1 MEAQI
6 ITADK
11 VMASQPDIGRSQKP
25 KLYMV
30 EALRIVLMLTI
41 FCLHVIGRY
50 PAEGKKA
57 LNMLFGST
65 SQNMNLA
72 VEFFFIAGGFFL
84 YKRLVNGTSPFD
96 QIKKTW
102 LRLAPGLLFTFFLC
116 VCLCKMPLAHLPA
129 MLSLTVGTG
138 QTTPNVAIIP
148 SGAWFLGAYFWTT
161 CLLLGIFQLPKRY
174 AFPVLGVLMYTL
186 LSLHLNNTKKFF
198 AIDPIFGIINAG
210 MIRGIY
216 SMGLGVFTGFLAQ
229 QIVLPQRL
237 IAKLVGTAFEVWC
250 LVTIYIFIFR
260 PHHSHI
266 GYWEI
271 MATMAMLMLSI
282 SQSWGYLSQMLN
294 KCARIQYISRYVF
307 PSLMGHMVMMRLL
320 DTHNKFNLEFSDAL
334 MLVIAGG
341 ITLGIIEYH
350 LVEKFIVPKIAKYI
364 KPADNRIDDQL
375 VETTNSDNSARGR
388 RTD

>member
-1 MEAQI
+1 MNSTRTESIQNA
-6 ITADK
+6 
-11 VMASQPDIGRSQKP
+11 KP

-30 EALRIVLMLTI
+30 EALRVVLILSI
-41 FCLHVIGRY
+41 FFLHVIGNY
-50 PAEGKKA
+50 PAKGKET
-57 LNMLFGST
+57 LQLLFGAS
-65 SQNMNLA
+65 SQHLDVA
-72 VEFFFIAGGFFL
+72 VEFFFIIAGFFL
-84 YKRLVNGTSPFD
+84 YKKLVSDTSPFE
-96 QIKKTW
+96 QIKRIW
-102 LRLAPGLLFTFFLC
+102 LRLAPGLLFAFLLC
-116 VCLCKMPLAHLPA
+116 VCFCKVRLAHLPTI
-129 MLSLTVGTG
+129 LTLAVGTEQAVPYG
-138 QTTPNVAIIP
+138 HILKC
-148 SGAWFLGAYFWTT
+148 GDWFVGVYFWVS
-161 CLLLGIFQLPKRY
+161 CLLLGIFQLPKRA
-174 AFPVLGVLMYTL
+174 AFLVLGVLMYALLTL
-186 LSLHLNNTKKFF
+186 YLSYLKNAIKFPVSPS
-198 AIDPIFGIINAG
+198 IGIISAG

-320 DTHNKFNLEFSDAL
+320 DTHNKFNLEFADAL

-341 ITLGIIEYH
+341 IALGIIEYH

-364 KPADNRIDDQL
+364 K
-375 VETTNSDNSARGR
+375 SASS
-388 RTD
+388 